1 MKCYGV
7 RYKDGREVLEVVC
20 FYFPL
25 SRKWLGTNEVVENLT
40 LFGMKRGFLSP
51 MMLCVDKITHARD
64 TVKNWHIQ
72 LNSFINLQLSS
83 AVLPTDKTISG
94 SEQNNLLYSDISV
107 NPPHPLSS
115 KQQKPNLLLHK
126 RQHTMEANLSNCPTK
141 RKNGP
146 ALSRKSHLAGR
157 WP

>member
-1 MKCYGV
+1 MANPTEQF
-7 RYKDGREVLEVVC
+7 YKSPAYSAAEKTIKAQSNNLLYSDISVNHPYPFSSKQQKPNLLLQNRQLTIETN
-20 FYFPL
+20 L
-25 SRKWLGTNEVVENLT
+25 SNQIV
-40 LFGMKRGFLSP
+40 
-51 MMLCVDKITHARD
+51 
-64 TVKNWHIQ
+64 
-72 LNSFINLQLSS
+72 
-83 AVLPTDKTISG
+83 VLPTDKTING